1 MLEAYFYG
9 YLGWSWTAMVI
20 YLLVVTH
27 ITIVSVT
34 LFLHRCQAH
43 RALDLHPILSHFFR
57 FWLFMTTGQD
67 TKAWAAIHRKHH
79 AKCETAEDPHS
90 PVMLGL
96 KKVLTEGA
104 ELYRYEAK
112 NEETLTRYGTGTPD
126 DWMERKIYHPHSAK
140 GIFVLLAINVFL
152 FGVPGIAIWGL
163 QMAWIPFF
171 AAGIVN
177 GVAHALGYRNFES
190 PDASTN
196 LIPWGL
202 FIGGEEL
209 HNNHHAY
216 PSSARFAMKWWE
228 VDIGWMYVCLFRA
241 LGLAKVRR
249 VAKITKQSPMTEW
262 QVNTLTALLHHR
274 FEVMTRYTREVL
286 IPYGREL
293 PVKDYGVWKKVRGI
307 LGRPAMSISAAD
319 RELLKGFLAEHTPI
333 ERVYAMKERL
343 QEIWDKTTASPK
355 ELLEALQAWSKEA
368 ESLGIESL
376 NRFVE
381 GLRSYTMV
389 PTKA

>member
-1 MLEAYFYG
+1 MLESYFYG
-9 YLGWSWTAMVI
+9 ALGWSWTAMAI

-112 NEETLTRYGTGTPD
+112 NQETLTRYGTGTPD

-140 GIFVLLAINVFL
+140 GIFVLLAINVLL
-152 FGVPGIAIWGL
+152 FGIPGIAIWGL

-177 GVAHALGYRNFES
+177 GVAHAKGYRNFES

-228 VDIGWMYVCLFRA
+228 VDIGWMYVCLFKA

-249 VAKITKQSPMTEW
+249 VAKVTKQAPIAEW
-262 QVNTLTALLHHR
+262 QVNTLTALLQHR

-307 LGRPAMSISAAD
+307 LGRPAMSISPAD

-343 QEIWDKTTASPK
+343 QEIWDKTAASPK

-381 GLRSYTMV
+381 GLRSYTMA